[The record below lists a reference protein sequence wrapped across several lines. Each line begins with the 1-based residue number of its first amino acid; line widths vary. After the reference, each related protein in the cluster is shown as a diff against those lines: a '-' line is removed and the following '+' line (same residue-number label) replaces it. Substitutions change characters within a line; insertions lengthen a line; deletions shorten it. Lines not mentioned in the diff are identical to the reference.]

1 MDNFCP
7 LKNLKENIVFLS
19 SGLAQ
24 LVERL
29 TAEWEPMGLIS
40 RVGPILRVLI
50 K

>member
-7 LKNLKENIVFLS
+7 LKNLKENIILLS

-24 LVERL
+24 SVERL
-29 TAEWEPMGLIS
+29 TAAWEPMGLIP
-40 RVGPILRVLI
+40 RAGPILRVLI